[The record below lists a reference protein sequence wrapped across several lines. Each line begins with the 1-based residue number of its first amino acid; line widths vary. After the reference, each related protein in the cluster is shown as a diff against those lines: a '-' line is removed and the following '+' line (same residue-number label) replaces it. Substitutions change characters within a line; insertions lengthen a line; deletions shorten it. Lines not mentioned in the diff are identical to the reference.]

1 MYFFVSFF
9 FISSSGAKD
18 SIEIFETWYEVTKE
32 YKKNG
37 EGDLGWRYRCRDPE
51 CVT

>member
-9 FISSSGAKD
+9 LISSNGAID